1 MNAQSTSFDPL
12 SVSADSGAYLLESV
26 LSSLDCSADS
36 ANSSGF
42 FDGASSISSLEDLA
56 AKDALQHQLQQLQI
70 QQQQQPQQQ
79 PQQVQ
84 VKSQPAASTFD
95 SDNVWQLFSNCATSS
110 PMKPHQVS
118 KQASWPPTS
127 DWCSQQQQQ
136 HKQQPQYQQRQA
148 GQHQIRQPIIAQ
160 RQLSA
165 DPWALGD
172 PLQSLRSCLGDVMA
186 TGGIAPSSGAE
197 RELYSRKVFV
207 GGLPPDVDE
216 EEIACAFR
224 RFGSLTVDWPHKQES
239 QAYFPPKGYC
249 FILFHDEPS
258 VQRLMDVC
266 IAEGD
271 KFYWC
276 VSSPTVKDKPVQVRP
291 WLLSDSDFVLDSRQ
305 PLDPRKTVF
314 VGGVPRPL
322 RARDLAVAME
332 RLFGGVCYAGIDT
345 DPDLRYPKGAGRVAF
360 ASQRSYVAAVSARF
374 VQLAGFEA
382 ACGATP
388 TTTNSSSS
396 GSSTNNGNK
405 RVEVKPFVLDDQS
418 CDRCHLRSAPL
429 FCASPA
435 CLRYFCDQCWP
446 EAHAGPGGRQY
457 HRPTVRDAGSR
468 MTFLG

>member
-1 MNAQSTSFDPL
+1 MAAGGAT
-12 SVSADSGAYLLESV
+12 SGA
-26 LSSLDCSADS
+26 SAS
-36 ANSSGF
+36 
-42 FDGASSISSLEDLA
+42 
-56 AKDALQHQLQQLQI
+56 
-70 QQQQQPQQQ
+70 
-79 PQQVQ
+79 
-84 VKSQPAASTFD
+84 
-95 SDNVWQLFSNCATSS
+95 
-110 PMKPHQVS
+110 
-118 KQASWPPTS
+118 
-127 DWCSQQQQQ
+127 
-136 HKQQPQYQQRQA
+136 
-148 GQHQIRQPIIAQ
+148 
-160 RQLSA
+160 
-165 DPWALGD
+165 
-172 PLQSLRSCLGDVMA
+172 
-186 TGGIAPSSGAE
+186 

-216 EEIACAFR
+216 EEIGIAFR

-258 VQRLMDVC
+258 VQRLMEAC

-305 PLDPRKTVF
+305 ALDPRKTVF
-314 VGGVPRPL
+314 IGGVPRPL
-322 RARDLAVAME
+322 RARDLALAME

-360 ASQRSYVAAVSARF
+360 SSQKSYVAAVSARF
-374 VQLAGFEA
+374 VQLAGLEA
-382 ACGATP
+382 ACGAAP
-388 TTTNSSSS
+388 S
-396 GSSTNNGNK
+396 GGGGGSK

-418 CDRCHLRSAPL
+418 CDSCRVRSAPL

-446 EAHAGPGGRQY
+446 ESHAGPGGRQY

-468 MTFLG
+468 MTFLAS